1 MLKLRKNKSNA
12 FFFSFG
18 LPMKEDEQW
27 LKRFV
32 TRNDNDETLC
42 VENSSHLSLAEFGLK
57 LKAET
62 DPSATLGAQ
71 YSLQRAF
78 SRHFYTLQGAK
89 FPVASPMGYGCIS
102 API

>member
-1 MLKLRKNKSNA
+1 MNNGYNVLLQETIMMKLFA
-12 FFFSFG
+12 YV
-18 LPMKEDEQW
+18 
-27 LKRFV
+27 V
-32 TRNDNDETLC
+32 TNRIFLNR
-42 VENSSHLSLAEFGLK
+42 ENSTHLCLAEFGLK

-78 SRHFYTLQGAK
+78 SRHFYVLQGAK
-89 FPVASPMGYGCIS
+89 FPVASPMGYGCIC